1 MTQSLSPSGE
11 RTLDSADDA
20 LSRSASIV
28 PDNEALT
35 KFYHEQCTYLP
46 AMLGW
51 FIFSAL
57 LTAYNKYV
65 FGDGH
70 MAFPCPLF
78 LTSLHFLVQWSFS
91 HFVCECFPET
101 MGRDR
106 VRGLDWKSW
115 ALVSIP
121 CGFVTALDVGLSNL
135 SLAIITITFYTMV
148 KSSAPIFVLA
158 WAFIFRIEKITL
170 TLIGV
175 AAVIAVGEFVT
186 VAGEVDFILKGFIL
200 CLIATVCSGA
210 RWTLVQLKL
219 QSMQPP
225 MKTTIATMRLLS
237 PSMFFGMLFMS
248 IVIEQPWNDFAKMDS
263 DDLLQ
268 VLLLG
273 LGGGTI
279 AVAMILCEFYLIL
292 EASAVIMM
300 IGGVIKEMV
309 TILLGVT
316 AFGDEL
322 NATKIIGMCI
332 VFSGVIL
339 YKISFHREK
348 KENEAG
354 GIYQQVGMVEIPDAE
369 ADSEANAEEMEEVPD
384 GPPQIT

>member
-1 MTQSLSPSGE
+1 MTTTQRLSPRAE
-11 RTLDSADDA
+11 RSLDSADDA
-20 LSRSASIV
+20 LSQDDSSDISME
-28 PDNEALT
+28 PDSLR
-35 KFYHEQCTYLP
+35 KFYHEHCTYLP

-51 FIFSAL
+51 FAFSAL

-78 LTSLHFLVQWSFS
+78 LTSLHFLVQWTVS
-91 HFVCECFPET
+91 HCVCQYFPET
-101 MGRDR
+101 MGRNSVSD
-106 VRGLDWKSW
+106 LDWKTW

-148 KSSAPIFVLA
+148 KSSAPVFVLA
-158 WAFIFRIEKITL
+158 WAFVFRIEKITL
-170 TLIGV
+170 RLIGV
-175 AAVIAVGEFVT
+175 AAIIALGEFVT
-186 VAGEVDFILKGFIL
+186 VAGEIDFVLKGFIL
-200 CLIATVCSGA
+200 CLIATCCSGA

-219 QSMQPP
+219 QNMQPP
-225 MKTTIATMRLLS
+225 MKSSIATMRLLS
-237 PSMFFGMLFMS
+237 PSMFFGMLVMS
-248 IVIEQPWNDFAKMDS
+248 FAIEQPWNDFAQMDS
-263 DDLLQ
+263 NALLQ

-279 AVAMILCEFYLIL
+279 AIAMILCEFYLIL

-309 TILLGVT
+309 TIMIGVS
-316 AFGDEL
+316 AFGDDL

-332 VFSGVIL
+332 VFSGVIV

-348 KENEAG
+348 QEEEAD
-354 GIYQQVGMVEIPDAE
+354 GIYQPIVQISEIEAE
-369 ADSEANAEEMEEVPD
+369 AEEMEEVRD
-384 GPPQIT
+384 SSARIT